1 MRMASCRFLQAERII
16 FSKKTQKEDLRM
28 DYPQKSTWRSGA
40 TPIGCTF
47 GAPHGSSFEAKIVPT
62 SKAWDKIKDKAGP
75 QPKRRSKNGNNFW
88 WRPSSR
94 LFSKNLLEARGLH
107 PLGAPPVHP
116 MKFRV
121 LQNEMP
127 TSKAQAR
134 NKASVYEW
142 SKQEETIR
150 SRFLQITCKLD
161 LGSLGWL
168 PLN

>member
-28 DYPQKSTWRSGA
+28 YYPQKSTWRSGA

-47 GAPHGSSFEAKIVPT
+47 GAPHGSSFQAKIVSI
-62 SKAWDKIKDKAGP
+62 SKARDKIKNKVGP
-75 QPKRRSKNGNNFW
+75 QSKRRSKNGNNFW

-94 LFSKNLLEARGLH
+94 LFLKSTRSSGLH

-121 LQNEMP
+121 LQNKMP

-134 NKASVYEW
+134 NEASVYEW
-142 SKQEETIR
+142 SKQEETVR
-150 SRFLQITCKLD
+150 SRFLQIACKLD
-161 LGSLGWL
+161 LRSLGWL

>member
-1 MRMASCRFLQAERII
+1 MQMASCQFLQADRII
-16 FSKKTQKEDLRM
+16 FSKKTQKEDFRM

-40 TPIGCTF
+40 TPIGCTS
-47 GAPHGSSFEAKIVPT
+47 GAPHGSSLQAKIVPT

-75 QPKRRSKNGNNFW
+75 QPKCRSKNGNNFW
-88 WRPSSR
+88 WRLSSR
-94 LFSKNLLEARGLH
+94 LFSKIYSK
-107 PLGAPPVHP
+107 LGGYTHPVHP

-121 LQNEMP
+121 LQKEML

-142 SKQEETIR
+142 SKQEETVR
-150 SRFLQITCKLD
+150 SRFLQIACELD

>member
-1 MRMASCRFLQAERII
+1 MQMASCRFLQTERII

-28 DYPQKSTWRSGA
+28 DYPQKSTRRSGA
-40 TPIGCTF
+40 TPIGCTS
-47 GAPHGSSFEAKIVPT
+47 GAPHGSSFQDKIVPT
-62 SKAWDKIKDKAGP
+62 SKAWGKIKDKAGP

-88 WRPSSR
+88 SRPSSR

-127 TSKAQAR
+127 TSKAQTR
-134 NKASVYEW
+134 NKALVYE
-142 SKQEETIR
+142 
-150 SRFLQITCKLD
+150 
-161 LGSLGWL
+161 
-168 PLN
+168 